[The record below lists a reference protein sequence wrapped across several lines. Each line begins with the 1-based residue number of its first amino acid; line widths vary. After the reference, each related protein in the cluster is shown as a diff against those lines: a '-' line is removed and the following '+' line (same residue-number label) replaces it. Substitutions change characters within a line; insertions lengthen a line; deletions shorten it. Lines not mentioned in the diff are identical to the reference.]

1 MLKKCT
7 KCGKEKAL
15 FEYNSASSSSDGK
28 RPDCRGCK
36 KEYDNERYR
45 AHGDRLRLQMREYG
59 ASHAE
64 ENRKRA
70 RDWGKEH
77 RERSSARLAA
87 WREEN
92 PKANRLLR
100 RVHKQTRRARAQAG
114 GSPSPNHIGSLL
126 GQAACT
132 YCDVLFNPFVFLL
145 TMTVDHVLSL
155 AKGGTNHKRN
165 LVAVCRRCNTS
176 KGDRALV
183 LEWLPSGVVRER
195 TYTAEEVAEYCR
207 AEAEN
212 QRALLS
218 AENNK
223 KDLAV

>member
-1 MLKKCT
+1 MK
-7 KCGKEKAL
+7 G
-15 FEYNSASSSSDGK
+15 S
-28 RPDCRGCK
+28 RR
-36 KEYDNERYR
+36 
-45 AHGDRLRLQMREYG
+45 
-59 ASHAE
+59 
-64 ENRKRA
+64 
-70 RDWGKEH
+70 W
-77 RERSSARLAA
+77 
-87 WREEN
+87 N
-92 PKANRLLR
+92 PEANRLLR
-100 RVHKQTRRARAQAG
+100 RLHKQTRRARSIDG
-114 GSPSPNHIGSLL
+114 GVSDTDHIWTLL
-126 GQAACT
+126 EQTHCT